1 MVSHAKLDA
10 AYGKTHPGWQ
20 RYLGTGV
27 EYKLF
32 KEADLFRAL
41 QVIALNG
48 ETIPD
53 QFLKKALLEFAGID
67 SYQVESKGNKGNYLV
82 EQGVA
87 KGGVALTIYKKKGDL
102 QIKAFVL
109 YYR

>member
-1 MVSHAKLDA
+1 VSNAKLDA

-32 KEADLFRAL
+32 REAELFRAL
-41 QVIALNG
+41 QVVALNG
-48 ETIPD
+48 GTIPD
-53 QFLKKALLEFAGID
+53 QLFKRALQEFGGVD
-67 SYQVESKGNKGNYLV
+67 SYLVQSSGEKGNYLV
-82 EQGVA
+82 EQGVT
-87 KGGVALTIYKKKGDL
+87 KGSVALTIYRKKGDPRM
-102 QIKAFVL
+102 KAFVL